1 MLGVLMSLLSAL
13 RHPANGDLPDQGQL
27 PGFGGATGWLNAQP
41 LSSEGLRGRV
51 VAVQFWTYTCVNWL
65 RTLPYVRA
73 WNEKF
78 GPHGLTIV
86 GVHTPEFEFERKVDN
101 IVIAARDMRVAYPI
115 AVDSEYR
122 VWRDFSNQFWPA
134 LYVADVE
141 GRVRYTHHGEG
152 EYAMSEMVIQQLLLD
167 AGREGWEAGLV
178 SVDPQGTEVSANWN
192 DVRSPE
198 SYLGYAQSRGFDS
211 PDGERFDQPHQYSTP
226 RLSLNRWAPIGNWT
240 YAEKASVSNS
250 PNARIAFQ
258 FHARDVNLV
267 MGPVTPRAIPFR
279 VYLDGTVAV
288 EAHGTDVDERGN
300 GTLAQ
305 QRLYQL
311 IRQSGPINDRLFE
324 IEFLDKG
331 AEVYCFTFG

>member
-1 MLGVLMSLLSAL
+1 
-13 RHPANGDLPDQGQL
+13 
-27 PGFGGATGWLNAQP
+27 
-41 LSSEGLRGRV
+41 
-51 VAVQFWTYTCVNWL
+51 
-65 RTLPYVRA
+65 
-73 WNEKF
+73 
-78 GPHGLTIV
+78 
-86 GVHTPEFEFERKVDN
+86 
-101 IVIAARDMRVAYPI
+101 
-115 AVDSEYR
+115 
-122 VWRDFSNQFWPA
+122 
-134 LYVADVE
+134 
-141 GRVRYTHHGEG
+141 
-152 EYAMSEMVIQQLLLD
+152 
-167 AGREGWEAGLV
+167 
-178 SVDPQGTEVSANWN
+178 
-192 DVRSPE
+192 
-198 SYLGYAQSRGFDS
+198 
-211 PDGERFDQPHQYSTP
+211 
-226 RLSLNRWAPIGNWT
+226 
-240 YAEKASVSNS
+240 VSNS